1 MIHALGAE
9 GRRRVAEFVAR
20 GPLFTFDIDGTLAP
34 IAARPED
41 ARVPDELQKAMAA
54 LARAAK
60 VAVLTGRGRD
70 DARRMLAFEPAY
82 VLGNHG
88 IEGLPGSEP
97 TLHALAR
104 TTAGWH
110 AALEATR
117 DPSLGEAGILLEDK
131 RYSLSL
137 HYRNAPDQPAAV
149 RVIAARA
156 AVLAPAPKLI
166 QGKCVVNLLPPE
178 APHKGDALR
187 ALLSALHTGCALYAG
202 DDETDE
208 HVFDLPRKLVLGVRV
223 GRSSDT
229 RAALYVDDA
238 SEMLPLIDFLLEKV
252 VPPQGSGGC
261 G

>member
-1 MIHALGAE
+1 MIHALGPE

-34 IAARPED
+34 IAARPGD
-41 ARVPDELQKAMAA
+41 ARIPDALQEAMAA

-88 IEGLPGSEP
+88 VEGLPGSEP
-97 TLHALAR
+97 ALHALAR
-104 TTAGWH
+104 ATAGWH
-110 AALEATR
+110 AALEAAR
-117 DPSLGEAGILLEDK
+117 EPSLDEAGVLLEDK

-137 HYRNAPDQPAAV
+137 HYRNAPDQPAAQ

-156 AVLAPAPKLI
+156 AALAPRPRLI
-166 QGKCVVNLLPPE
+166 QGKCVVNLLPPG

-187 ALLSALHTGCALYAG
+187 ALLSGQHTGCALYAG

-208 HVFDLPRKLVLGVRV
+208 HVFDLPRKLLLGVRV

-229 RAALYVDDA
+229 RAALYVDDT
-238 SEMLPLIDFLLEKV
+238 SEMLPLIEFLLERLAL
-252 VPPQGSGGC
+252 PQGSGG
-261 G
+261 